1 MHRDLNRLKYVV
13 CMRKL
18 SCFIFMLSSAFAW
31 CDVTPL
37 ANPSI
42 LFTRAIENEP
52 GRNDI
57 GFDVL
62 PLPGG
67 DAMISG
73 STTIAR
79 GTADGLLL
87 RVTGQGE
94 VLWRK
99 VFGTTGLDLLFSCL
113 PDGPDGFV
121 CVGFKAPTG
130 DPGMKAMDGWILR
143 INADGILTWEYTYGG
158 TGEDRLTG
166 IRKTRE
172 GWMAVGHRE
181 TNGKIQAWVLRIDA
195 KGKELNSWTYDSS
208 LPTKGLDVLPLADGG
223 FVFAG
228 GEGEQRETS
237 DGFVIRIDAKGHKV
251 WSHSISG
258 PGFQVGYHLQ
268 PFPDGSFLV
277 IGYGGTEKTKDHEAY
292 VLRITAEG
300 KVRYHKTF
308 GGPTHDRATNGLILQ
323 NDSLIVVGQ
332 TQRSGA
338 ADEDSG
344 WDMIVYAIDAEGT
357 PISSARYGG
366 EGVEFGRAVK
376 GEAQNLWII
385 GHTTSQKGSNV
396 LMIRMDASGLLS
408 QQNTPS

>member
-1 MHRDLNRLKYVV
+1 MKRLF
-13 CMRKL
+13 CFLFLL
-18 SCFIFMLSSAFAW
+18 STPFAW

-37 ANPSI
+37 DNPSI
-42 LFTRAIENEP
+42 LFSRAIENEP
-52 GRNDI
+52 GRTDI

-67 DAMISG
+67 EAIISG
-73 STTIAR
+73 STATAQ
-79 GTADGLLL
+79 GPADGLLL
-87 RVTGQGE
+87 RVNSEGK

-99 VFGTTGLDLLFSCL
+99 VFGTTGLDLIFSCL

-130 DPGMKAMDGWILR
+130 ETGMKAMDGWILR
-143 INADGILTWEYTYGG
+143 VSPDGNITWEHTYGG

-166 IRKTRE
+166 IRKTQE
-172 GWMAVGHRE
+172 GWIAVGHRE
-181 TNGKIQAWVLRIDA
+181 TNGKIEAWVLRIDV
-195 KGKELNSWTYDSS
+195 KGEQLNSWTYDSA
-208 LPTKGLDVLPLADGG
+208 LPTKGLDVLPLQDGG
-223 FVFAG
+223 FVIVG

-237 DGFVIRIDAKGHKV
+237 DGFVIRIDAKGRKV
-251 WSHSISG
+251 WSHPISG

-268 PFPDGSFLV
+268 PFRDDSFLV
-277 IGYGGTEKTKDHEAY
+277 IGYGGTEKTKDHQAY

-308 GGPTHDRATNGLILQ
+308 GGSTHDRATNALILA

-332 TQRSGA
+332 TQRAGV

-344 WDMIVYAIDAEGT
+344 WDMIVYALNAEGT
-357 PISSARYGG
+357 PISSTRYGG

-385 GHTTSQKGSNV
+385 GHTTSPNGSNV
-396 LMIRMDASGLLS
+396 LMVRMDASGLS
-408 QQNTPS
+408 